1 MAKYK
6 NIRELAEAFKS
17 GELQGW
23 VLMVD
28 NDSTYLRWNGGG
40 APDHIKEL
48 DKHSEWEEQK
58 EEEALALWDS
68 PDVYILDQALA
79 AAGIPNEGV

>member
-6 NIRELAEAFKS
+6 NIKELAEGFKF
-17 GELQGW
+17 GELKDW

-28 NDSTYLRWNGGG
+28 NDNTYLRWIGVR
-40 APDHIKEL
+40 PDYEKYP
-48 DKHSEWEEQK
+48 KGNEEFMDMK
-58 EEEALALWDS
+58 NEEARTLWDS
-68 PDVYILDQALA
+68 PDVYILDQALS

>member
-1 MAKYK
+1 MGKYK
-6 NIRELAEAFKS
+6 NIRELANAFKS
-17 GELQGW
+17 GELSGW

-28 NDSTYLRWNGGG
+28 NDKTHLRWIGPK
-40 APDHIKEL
+40 PDGI
-48 DKHSEWEEQK
+48 
-58 EEEALALWDS
+58 EADTDAGDEFEYKKSDEGYLLWNS

>member
-6 NIRELAEAFKS
+6 NIKELAEGFKS
-17 GELQGW
+17 GELENW

-28 NDSTYLRWNGGG
+28 NDNTYLRWIGGG

-48 DKHSEWEEQK
+48 DKHFEWEEQK

-68 PDVYILDQALA
+68 PYVYILDQALSA
-79 AAGIPNEGV
+79 VGIPNEGV